1 MAKTSKTGKIL
12 VVDDNAGIRQALK
25 ILLPLHFAEVEAIPS
40 PATLV
45 TALERFRPDVV
56 LLDMNFNTS
65 INTGNEGLYWTG
77 EIKKM
82 MPEVEVVLF
91 TAYADIQ
98 LAVEG
103 MKRGAFDFI
112 VKPWDNDKLIAVL
125 TSARDKAR
133 KAMGRDARSEPG
145 QAMATAGG
153 GIPGQT
159 GESLFWGTSRP
170 MAAIRK
176 SLEKIAP
183 TDATV
188 LITGENG
195 TGKDVLAR
203 EIHARSLRS
212 EKQMVAVDAGAIT
225 ETLFESELFGHVK
238 GAFTDA
244 HTDHVGKF
252 EQADG
257 GTLFLD
263 EIGNIPLHLQAKLL
277 RAIQSRSV
285 VRVGGSQAIPINIR
299 LICATNMDLDAMVRE
314 GRFREDLFYRINT
327 VHIALPPLRERKEDI
342 VSLAQLFLDRF
353 ARQYHRPLTRLD
365 ASAGRALEECWW
377 SGNIRELQNCIEKA
391 VILSDGTV
399 LSLKDLQIDSSAT
412 LRSGRNDNGTLAGR
426 SLSPVIPGEVEESL
440 VRDAMER
447 SGGNISAAAKLLG
460 VSRPTLYAKL
470 KKYGL

>member
-1 MAKTSKTGKIL
+1 MMTSKKGKIL

-25 ILLPLHFAEVEAIPS
+25 ILLPMYFEEVEAIPS

-45 TALERFRPDVV
+45 TTLERFRPDVV
-56 LLDMNFNTS
+56 LLDMNFHTD
-65 INTGNEGLYWTG
+65 INTGNEGLYWAG
-77 EIKKM
+77 ELKKIA
-82 MPEVEVVLF
+82 PDVEVVLF

-112 VKPWDNDKLIAVL
+112 VKPWDNDKLMATL
-125 TSARDKAR
+125 TAARDKAR
-133 KAMGRDARSEPG
+133 KAKAPVIPSE
-145 QAMATAGG
+145 AK
-153 GIPGQT
+153 
-159 GESLFWGTSRP
+159 ESMFWGTSRA
-170 MAAIRK
+170 MAAIRRT
-176 SLEKIAP
+176 LDKIAP

-203 EIHARSLRS
+203 EIHAHSLRS
-212 EKQMVAVDAGAIT
+212 GKPMVAVDAGAIP

-244 HTDHVGKF
+244 HADHVGKF

-277 RAIQSRSV
+277 RALQNRSI
-285 VRVGGSQAIPINIR
+285 VRVGGTQSVPVDIR
-299 LICATNMDLDAMVRE
+299 LICATNMDLEALVRE
-314 GRFREDLFYRINT
+314 GRFREDLYYRINT
-327 VHIALPPLRERKEDI
+327 VHIDLPPLRDRREDI
-342 VSLAQLFLDRF
+342 MPLAELFLQRY
-353 ARQYHRPLTRLD
+353 AEKYHRPLSGIDPEAADLLKEQR
-365 ASAGRALEECWW
+365 W
-377 SGNIRELQNCIEKA
+377 SGNIRELQNCMEKA
-391 VILSDGTV
+391 VILSEGSVLTV
-399 LSLKDLQIDSSAT
+399 KDLQLDAGPQ
-412 LRSGRNDNGTLAGR
+412 SGLAGDRHAER
-426 SLSPVIPGEVEESL
+426 SEESK
-440 VRDAMER
+440 VREAMDR
-447 SGGNISAAAKLLG
+447 SKGNISAAAKLLG